1 MRFFVNAVLST
12 DNSLT
17 LPDTVYH
24 HWVKV
29 LRAKIGDKAVL
40 FNGQGGEFTATLTQ
54 INKKTAE
61 VMIGE
66 FCSNNRTPH
75 QKITLAQAIS
85 KGERMDYTIQKA
97 CEMGVSCVYPI
108 ISERSER
115 LRYERDT
122 KKLTHWQN
130 VAISACEQCGLNIIP
145 KIRSPVTFDEFIQH
159 CQDDL
164 KLIMTLPSN
173 HTAFHPKLPLPQK
186 ISIVVGPEGGFCTD
200 ELNLAQ
206 QNGFLAWAIGER
218 VLRTETAGIVAMAGL
233 FVLAQQSNLSAQL

>member
-1 MRFFVNAVLST
+1 
-12 DNSLT
+12 
-17 LPDTVYH
+17 
-24 HWVKV
+24 
-29 LRAKIGDKAVL
+29 
-40 FNGQGGEFTATLTQ
+40 
-54 INKKTAE
+54 
-61 VMIGE
+61 
-66 FCSNNRTPH
+66 
-75 QKITLAQAIS
+75 
-85 KGERMDYTIQKA
+85 
-97 CEMGVSCVYPI
+97 MGVSCVYPI

-145 KIRSPVTFDEFIQH
+145 KIMSPVTFDEFIQH

-164 KLIMTLPSN
+164 KLIMTLPSD

-186 ISIVVGPEGGFCTD
+186 ISIVIGPEGGFCTD